1 MYDKITTVRQAALPG
16 GDALPLSLNR
26 EVFREYQLQTVEVDL
41 AAAQALL
48 EAGGEAKPAVV
59 KLLLDTDI
67 ENARR
72 LLERAEGSVRRAVA
86 D

>member
-1 MYDKITTVRQAALPG
+1 MSIGSTFTGKIDSP
-16 GDALPLSLNR
+16 
-26 EVFREYQLQTVEVDL
+26 
-41 AAAQALL
+41 QALL

>member
-1 MYDKITTVRQAALPG
+1 MRTRKRPRRMEVRLKKEVLG
-16 GDALPLSLNR
+16 VNFDDLTR
-26 EVFREYQLQTVEVDL
+26 EE
-41 AAAQALL
+41 AAQALL

>member
-1 MYDKITTVRQAALPG
+1 MEEHAA
-16 GDALPLSLNR
+16 GDRVLLASAR
-26 EVFREYQLQTVEVDL
+26 ER
-41 AAAQALL
+41 AQALL